1 MAIIHRGACQHQP
14 LPRFLECDFDE
25 GSNLINRSTCVVPS
39 DQLVRCP
46 PCVRMPSLC
55 EDALLVRGCPPCGRM
70 PSLWGC
76 PPCVRMPSGRH
87 EPQPVLQMM
96 INLALALSESH
107 CFKMLH
113 RGPLNQYNEAALKSL
128 DCCLWKLFWHLFS
141 EHNVMCFY
149 TKFEVSL
156 TPTSG
161 FLATDDTFWQA
172 CEENIFLSKFC
183 KALHRSEL
191 KILKK

>member
-39 DQLVRCP
+39 DQLVR
-46 PCVRMPSLC
+46 
-55 EDALLVRGCPPCGRM
+55 
-70 PSLWGC
+70 C

-161 FLATDDTFWQA
+161 FFLATDDTLWQV
-172 CEENIFLSKFC
+172 CEENIFFSIFVKFFTGQNWNFKNLERNSVKTRPLPYQIC
-183 KALHRSEL
+183 WPPQFQWIAA
-191 KILKK
+191 